1 MGMRVPSNGLG
12 HVAVDEGPQV
22 ERELRRLTL
31 IVFITAV
38 VATSIPG
45 AIYVIAGRLGV
56 VSFLIALAI
65 YTVLIAAVVLMAY
78 AYTHRL
84 WQRNLDERMRMEEQV
99 RRSEERL
106 KTLFESSADGIFY
119 TDNDGHILECN
130 SAFVEMLGY
139 TRDELKGITYQQ
151 LTPGDWHQV
160 DSDVIESQLK
170 NSGYSDEYMKEYMTR
185 DGVRIPVATRV
196 WVFNDR
202 SGEPEGAWAM
212 VRNLSERIQY
222 ESFMR
227 ETIIRLEEA
236 NDRLQELD
244 RLKTE
249 LVAMVSH
256 ELRAPLGAIESS
268 LNAMR
273 VLKDGS
279 SPDEQEELIRIL
291 DRGVRRLSR
300 LVDDL
305 MDITRIESGQLK
317 LEPRPVDAADLAGRV
332 VTSFEGLFADKGI
345 DIAFERPAGAC
356 MALCDPGRI
365 EQVLTNLIANA
376 LKFTD
381 EGGVVVSIDSTPGDT
396 MFCVAD
402 SGPGL
407 PSELHQKVFEKF
419 FSLDLSSTD
428 GKQGVGLGLAISK
441 GIVEAHDGH
450 IWVESGTGA
459 GAKFCFEIPGDP
471 DS

>member
-1 MGMRVPSNGLG
+1 
-12 HVAVDEGPQV
+12 
-22 ERELRRLTL
+22 
-31 IVFITAV
+31 
-38 VATSIPG
+38 
-45 AIYVIAGRLGV
+45 
-56 VSFLIALAI
+56 
-65 YTVLIAAVVLMAY
+65 
-78 AYTHRL
+78 
-84 WQRNLDERMRMEEQV
+84 
-99 RRSEERL
+99 
-106 KTLFESSADGIFY
+106 
-119 TDNDGHILECN
+119 
-130 SAFVEMLGY
+130 
-139 TRDELKGITYQQ
+139 
-151 LTPGDWHQV
+151 
-160 DSDVIESQLK
+160 
-170 NSGYSDEYMKEYMTR
+170 
-185 DGVRIPVATRV
+185 

-222 ESFMR
+222 ENFMR
-227 ETIIRLEEA
+227 ETIIRLEQA

-279 SPDEQEELIRIL
+279 SPEEQEELIRIL

-300 LVDDL
+300 LIDDL

-317 LEPRPVDAADLAGRV
+317 LEPRLVDAADLAGRV

-381 EGGVVVSIDSTPGDT
+381 DGGVVVSIDSTPGDT
-396 MFCVAD
+396 IFCVAD

-419 FSLDLSSTD
+419 FSLDSSSTD

>member
-1 MGMRVPSNGLG
+1 MRVPSNGPG
-12 HVAVDEGPQV
+12 HVAVDEGMQV
-22 ERELRRLTL
+22 ERKLRRLTL

-38 VATSIPG
+38 VATSVPG
-45 AIYVIAGRLGV
+45 AIYVIAGHLDV

-78 AYTHRL
+78 AYTHHL
-84 WQRNLDERMRMEEQV
+84 WLRDLDERMRMEEQV

-139 TRDELKGITYQQ
+139 THDELQGKTYQQ

-202 SGEPEGAWAM
+202 SGKPEGAWAM

-222 ESFMR
+222 ENFMR
-227 ETIIRLEEA
+227 ETIIRLEQA

-273 VLKDGS
+273 VLKDGG
-279 SPDEQEELIRIL
+279 SPEEQEELIRIL
-291 DRGVRRLSR
+291 DRGVQRLSR

-332 VTSFEGLFADKGI
+332 VSSFEGRFADKGI

-381 EGGVVVSIDSTPGDT
+381 DGGVVVSIDCTPDDT
-396 MFCVAD
+396 IFRVAD

-407 PSELHQKVFEKF
+407 PTELHQKVFEKF
-419 FSLDLSSTD
+419 FSLDLPSTD

-459 GAKFCFEIPGDP
+459 GATFCFEIPGDP

>member
-1 MGMRVPSNGLG
+1 MGMRIPSNGLG
-12 HVAVDEGPQV
+12 HVAVDEGIQV

-31 IVFITAV
+31 VVFITTV
-38 VATSIPG
+38 VATFVPG

-65 YTVLIAAVVLMAY
+65 YTVLIAAVVSTAY

-84 WQRNLDERMRMEEQV
+84 WQRNLDERMCMEEQV

-139 TRDELKGITYQQ
+139 THDELQGITYQQ

-222 ESFMR
+222 ENFMR
-227 ETIIRLEEA
+227 ETIIRLEQA

-279 SPDEQEELIRIL
+279 
-291 DRGVRRLSR
+291 
-300 LVDDL
+300 
-305 MDITRIESGQLK
+305 
-317 LEPRPVDAADLAGRV
+317 
-332 VTSFEGLFADKGI
+332 
-345 DIAFERPAGAC
+345 
-356 MALCDPGRI
+356 
-365 EQVLTNLIANA
+365 
-376 LKFTD
+376 
-381 EGGVVVSIDSTPGDT
+381 
-396 MFCVAD
+396 
-402 SGPGL
+402 
-407 PSELHQKVFEKF
+407 
-419 FSLDLSSTD
+419 
-428 GKQGVGLGLAISK
+428 
-441 GIVEAHDGH
+441 
-450 IWVESGTGA
+450 
-459 GAKFCFEIPGDP
+459 
-471 DS
+471 